1 MGLNVDAGD
10 QTVSEQSS
18 SSSDNELTYNGCSV
32 STTKADIVGSSR
44 SDGKNC
50 GPKLISTSAG
60 NPRGKR
66 SRGLS
71 CSSDSSEDSSDM
83 DMGSIDALTGIKHS
97 AKYNKQM
104 AEQRKKGQYDPL
116 LHKPTV
122 NSNKNGFVGSAEFLK
137 LK

>member
-44 SDGKNC
+44 SDGKNG
-50 GPKLISTSAG
+50 GPKLISTSGG
-60 NPRGKR
+60 NPRGKKF
-66 SRGLS
+66 S

-83 DMGSIDALTGIKHS
+83 DIGSIDALTGVKHS
-97 AKYNKQM
+97 AKYNNQM

-122 NSNKNGFVGSAEFLK
+122 NSTKNGFVGSAEFLK